1 MTANMLLG
9 PNFVGKF
16 NNMPEVYKR
25 LHGSA
30 NVLSMQNS
38 KPTPENIRIL
48 ENSSFDTKVKR
59 NAVIIEYLPENV
71 DFVCLQEV
79 WDRISAISL
88 IYKMRKHFSYFLT
101 DVCQDLGNSCFPYR
115 GIYFHLSFRKFT
127 IFLSLIMPR
136 VL

>member
-30 NVLSMQNS
+30 NVLSMQYT
-38 KPTPENIRIL
+38 KPIPENIRIL
-48 ENSSFDTKVKR
+48 QNPSFDTKVKR
-59 NAVIIEYLPENV
+59 NSVIIENLPENV

-101 DVCQDLGNSCFPYR
+101 DVCQDLGNSSFPYR
-115 GIYFHLSFRKFT
+115 GTYFHLSIRKMYYFP
-127 IFLSLIMPR
+127 FR